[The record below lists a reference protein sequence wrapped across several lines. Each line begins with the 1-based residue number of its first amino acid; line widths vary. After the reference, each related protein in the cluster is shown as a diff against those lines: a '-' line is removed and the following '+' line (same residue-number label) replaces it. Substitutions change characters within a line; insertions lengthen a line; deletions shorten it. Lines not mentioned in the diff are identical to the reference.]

1 MRRSKPDR
9 LTQLA
14 LGAAG
19 GFVGTVALTAV
30 LQATMKWM
38 PQTAPPLREEPGKF
52 MVHKAEDA
60 LPANVRASI
69 PRPLENAAARLLAIG
84 YGITFGALYAALRP
98 RGGSALLD
106 GAMLGIG
113 SWAAGYLGWLPAL
126 GLMPP
131 VWRQKAPAVITP
143 AAEHV
148 LYGVATV
155 GVYDW
160 LRRRAS

>member
-30 LQATMKWM
+30 LQTTMKWL

-98 RGGSALLD
+98 RG
-106 GAMLGIG
+106 
-113 SWAAGYLGWLPAL
+113 
-126 GLMPP
+126 
-131 VWRQKAPAVITP
+131 
-143 AAEHV
+143 
-148 LYGVATV
+148 VATV